1 MKTEQDKI
9 NNIINTMS
17 QEEYE
22 TVAAELA
29 LIPSFAGHENYT
41 LTDRQRAVMT
51 LQAAEKYKEI
61 FDIYKLDYKNDPNLK
76 STPIRMATM
85 MSSELMVGRYQ
96 EAPRI
101 EKFPADVALVHA
113 VDDIEEPDRMLSD
126 VDMAEFANV
135 MEQEILISKRVD
147 VQSMCSHHFMP
158 FYNNDT
164 NAYAVIAYRPSKRD
178 TKYLGISKLQR
189 IVNWYARRPQLQE
202 NLTMQIFNHVCR
214 VLGNKDVLVCMKNL
228 THTCESLRGVNTVC
242 GKTSTILYGGIFK
255 DSQIRLESI
264 SLAV

>member
-9 NNIINTMS
+9 NNIINNMS
-17 QEEYE
+17 QEEYDA
-22 TVAAELA
+22 VAAELA
-29 LIPSFAGHENYT
+29 LIPNFAGHENYT
-41 LTDRQRAVMT
+41 LTDKQRAVMT
-51 LQAAEKYKEI
+51 IQASEKYKEL
-61 FDIYKLDYKNDPNLK
+61 FDIYKLDYLNDPNLK
-76 STPIRMATM
+76 STPIRIATM
-85 MSSELMVGRYQ
+85 MSSELMVGSYQ

-101 EKFPADVALVHA
+101 EKFPANAALVHA
-113 VDDIEEPDRMLSD
+113 IDDIAEADKALSD
-126 VDMAEFANV
+126 IDISEFANV

-164 NAYAVIAYRPSKRD
+164 NAYAVIAYRPSKKD

-189 IVNWYARRPQLQE
+189 IVNWYAARPQLQE
-202 NLTMQIFNHVCR
+202 NLTMQIFNHICR
-214 VLGNKDVLVCMKNL
+214 VLGSKDVLVCMKNL

-242 GKTSTILYGGIFK
+242 GKTSTILYGGIFR

-264 SLAV
+264 NLAI